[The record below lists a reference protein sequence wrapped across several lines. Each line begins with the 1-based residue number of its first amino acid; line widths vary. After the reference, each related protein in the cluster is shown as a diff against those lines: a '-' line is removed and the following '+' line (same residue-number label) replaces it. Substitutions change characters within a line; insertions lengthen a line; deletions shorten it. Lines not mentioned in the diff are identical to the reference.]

1 MNRTIKIS
9 LWVVAIIIITMIGYS
24 QIGNK
29 ANKDT
34 SPIKIGTSLPLTGE
48 AASFGEGIL
57 AAQQLAIKEI
67 NDAGGINGRMLELVA
82 EDDKCD
88 STGAAAMQKLVAID
102 NVVAVAGLLCSSS
115 AGSSVSIAQKAGVPV
130 VMIASAPKLTQTGDY
145 IFRNYPSDTFQ
156 GKFVAEYMF
165 NDLKKTKV
173 AVIYVKNDWG
183 QGTQE
188 VFVSKFKELGG
199 EVVYL
204 DGVNQDNTDFR
215 TTLTKMKT
223 YSPEAIYMPVYP
235 TNAGP
240 ALKQISELGINIP
253 VLGGDSFSD
262 PEVTKRKESNGALY
276 VTVRLAAL
284 DDFQNKVET
293 VMGKTPNQFS
303 SFGYDQIKMIAQAI
317 KDAGNTDKVKIRTEL
332 AKMKFTQSI
341 SSLNA
346 EFDQNRELKSADY
359 DIFVLKNGKTEKYSQ

>member
-9 LWVVAIIIITMIGYS
+9 LWVVAIIIIATVGYF

-34 SPIKIGTSLPLTGE
+34 STIKIGTSLPLTGE
-48 AASFGEGIL
+48 AASYGEGIL
-57 AAQQLAIKEI
+57 AAEQLAIKEI
-67 NDAGGINGRMLELVA
+67 NDAGGIDGRMLELIA

-102 NVVAVAGLLCSSS
+102 KVVAVAGLLCSSS

-145 IFRNYPSDTFQ
+145 IFRNYPSDNFQ

-165 NDLKKTKV
+165 NTLKKTKV

-188 VFVSKFKELGG
+188 VFVSRFKELGG
-199 EVVYL
+199 EIVYL
-204 DGVNQDNTDFR
+204 DGVSQSATDFR

-223 YSPEAIYMPVYP
+223 FSPEAIYMPVYP

-240 ALKQISELGINIP
+240 ALKQISDLGINIP
-253 VLGGDSFSD
+253 VVGGDSFSGA
-262 PEVTKRKESNGALY
+262 EVTKIKESNGALY
-276 VTVRLAAL
+276 VTVKLASL
-284 DDFQNKVET
+284 DDFQNKVKT
-293 VMGKTPNQFS
+293 VIGKTPNQFS
-303 SFGYDQIKMIAQAI
+303 SFGYDEVKMIARAI
-317 KDAGNTDKVKIRTEL
+317 KNADSTDGAKIRNEL
-332 AKMKFTQSI
+332 AKMKFTESI

-359 DIFVLKNGKTEKYSQ
+359 DVFVVKDGKTEKYSQ